1 MDLSGRVSRGE
12 YSRLAARWRRLAV
25 DATTPQTRNHLLTL
39 ARQCEFLA
47 GGGIELAPAKP
58 EEPGLLEVTQ

>member
-25 DATTPQTRNHLLTL
+25 DATTPQTRNPLLTL
-39 ARQCEFLA
+39 ARQCPTASSNWLRLDGKQDVFYRIFA
-47 GGGIELAPAKP
+47 A
-58 EEPGLLEVTQ
+58 